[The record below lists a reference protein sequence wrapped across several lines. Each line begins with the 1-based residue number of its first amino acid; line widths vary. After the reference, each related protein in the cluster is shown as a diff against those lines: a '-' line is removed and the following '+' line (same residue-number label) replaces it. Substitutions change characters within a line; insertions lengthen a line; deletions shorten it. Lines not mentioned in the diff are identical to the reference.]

1 MFQPNKAKG
10 IKMPRIGMIISFWL
24 ALVSYVPAANALPF
38 GFGKKTEQ
46 NSIPVARYA
55 DVADLVTIS
64 PLVVDA
70 TVTKVTK
77 VPPAQTIGVPADIRR
92 VVADATVNA
101 LVRGQQGIV
110 PRIRFLFDLRKNSA
124 GEFPDIKK
132 LRFFFM
138 ANYTGTP
145 GTIKL
150 VTPKAFLQY
159 SPENDAT
166 VRRVTREAVMLD
178 APRRL
183 TGIASAFYTAGTVIG
198 EGQSQI
204 FLDTEGNQPM
214 SITVN
219 SRADSGKSW
228 SVSTSELVGESASV
242 PQKQTLLWYRLACG
256 LPRSMPDDV
265 IAGSEADTVS
275 ALKDD
280 YAFVLAKLGSCRG

>member
-1 MFQPNKAKG
+1 
-10 IKMPRIGMIISFWL
+10 MPRIGMIISFWL
-24 ALVSYVPAANALPF
+24 ALVSFVPVANALPF
-38 GFGKKTEQ
+38 GFGKKNGQ
-46 NSIPVARYA
+46 VAIPVARYA

-70 TVTKVTK
+70 TVSKVTK
-77 VPPAQTIGVPADIRR
+77 VPAAQTVGVPADIRR
-92 VVADATVNA
+92 VVAEANVNA
-101 LVRGQQGIV
+101 LVRGQDGIV
-110 PRIRFLFDLRKNSA
+110 PRIRFLFDLRKNSV

-138 ANYTGTP
+138 ANYTGTQ

-219 SRADSGKSW
+219 SRAGSGKSW

-256 LPRSMPDDV
+256 LPRTLPDDV
-265 IAGSEADTVS
+265 IAGSEAETVG
-275 ALKDD
+275 ALNDD